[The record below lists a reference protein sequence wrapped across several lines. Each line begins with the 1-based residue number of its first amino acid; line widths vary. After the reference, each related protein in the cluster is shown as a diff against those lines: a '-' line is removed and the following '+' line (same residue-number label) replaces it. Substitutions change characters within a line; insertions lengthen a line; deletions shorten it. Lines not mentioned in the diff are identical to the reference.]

1 MLSSSVPSFDCQ
13 ESFRETQHVI
23 CNSHGEGCRRYTRR
37 YTASIW
43 ARISTFPEPVK
54 HFETHSY
61 DAFCVTS
68 SLGSLIHATVES
80 FGGTGRR
87 PRNLVG
93 LAA

>member
-1 MLSSSVPSFDCQ
+1 MDERNDNQTTRTSGMTLWRAGCG
-13 ESFRETQHVI
+13 ESRT
-23 CNSHGEGCRRYTRR
+23 SGS
-37 YTASIW
+37 A
-43 ARISTFPEPVK
+43 EPVK
-54 HFETHSY
+54 HFETHSC

-68 SLGSLIHATVES
+68 SLGSLIHATVGG